1 MMIISITTT
10 NLNQMME
17 NGNEPSAMEVLDEI
31 FGHNFNLYETGLGKT
46 FGHHLEVEY
55 YGQKTMV

>member
-1 MMIISITTT
+1 M
-10 NLNQMME
+10 NQMME